1 MDLES
6 AANFFDLD
14 ASESRSLQVEVIDE
28 SMDQIQSEL
37 ESILGNCDTTNLQL
51 STAIDHGS
59 DLEALL
65 LSCLNLPNTPE
76 HLELRLKECI
86 SHFEAPILMR
96 ALVLAALNDWVFNT
110 PFPPFMEEG
119 AASLFLRSIEEIAL
133 EHRECH
139 LCPAEI
145 TTEPK
150 LTNTGDWAWLR
161 NLQTAAYSRFLAS
174 SEFKEGLLPIRS
186 RLLAD
191 RLSNAAAFLIIPVSS
206 ESGHAGGPKV
216 VDPILET
223 LHSRF
228 NSLFFAGLRFKAT
241 TAATDNR
248 YEFALE
254 PLGTMTLEMTQGPA
268 PMRTFTT
275 HDRGLRGDTS
285 RSWFHASL
293 RVYDAGPANW
303 LNPRSN
309 AIIQT
314 DNFVP
319 GLSKTNCNCIYK
331 DITVKISDI
340 RHGGSEMQNI
350 GASRNLKRSRRESLE
365 SPSTLRLDTA
375 GLGPS
380 SCGRTDYAQDQ
391 RVCKSAGYKFSRSI
405 DDRLEQNTTDFLS
418 AKRISVSEYRR
429 DEDNDSGSDSDLT
442 SIGDPY
448 EPNPDMTRAEVEATR
463 SERTVPAQRAPAT
476 RTAGD
481 GYVCP
486 ACGTSLSNLDSL
498 RRHQRNGTI
507 FHVQI
512 SCYVL
517 TRITGSCRRCKICAR
532 KFPSNEVLRKHQ
544 KSDHP
549 TGATIQ
555 KRQRLGQDVSF
566 RNIENAEP
574 DNRYVCENC
583 NEGFNQ
589 FSNLQRH
596 LRNSKLITGTP
607 LELINF

>member
-1 MDLES
+1 
-6 AANFFDLD
+6 
-14 ASESRSLQVEVIDE
+14 
-28 SMDQIQSEL
+28 
-37 ESILGNCDTTNLQL
+37 
-51 STAIDHGS
+51 
-59 DLEALL
+59 
-65 LSCLNLPNTPE
+65 
-76 HLELRLKECI
+76 
-86 SHFEAPILMR
+86 
-96 ALVLAALNDWVFNT
+96 
-110 PFPPFMEEG
+110 
-119 AASLFLRSIEEIAL
+119 
-133 EHRECH
+133 
-139 LCPAEI
+139 
-145 TTEPK
+145 
-150 LTNTGDWAWLR
+150 
-161 NLQTAAYSRFLAS
+161 
-174 SEFKEGLLPIRS
+174 
-186 RLLAD
+186 
-191 RLSNAAAFLIIPVSS
+191 
-206 ESGHAGGPKV
+206 
-216 VDPILET
+216 
-223 LHSRF
+223 
-228 NSLFFAGLRFKAT
+228 
-241 TAATDNR
+241 
-248 YEFALE
+248 
-254 PLGTMTLEMTQGPA
+254 
-268 PMRTFTT
+268 
-275 HDRGLRGDTS
+275 
-285 RSWFHASL
+285 
-293 RVYDAGPANW
+293 
-303 LNPRSN
+303 
-309 AIIQT
+309 
-314 DNFVP
+314 
-319 GLSKTNCNCIYK
+319 
-331 DITVKISDI
+331 
-340 RHGGSEMQNI
+340 MQNI

-555 KRQRLGQDVSF
+555 KHQRLGQDVSF

-583 NEGFNQ
+583 NEWFNQ